1 MTYNLEEFEKLDK
14 LKTKVMKYIVYKKRT
29 EQEVRRKFSNI
40 DDQELLDEVIEDLK
54 ENGYINDE
62 SYIER
67 AVAEFIN
74 LKNLSLKELKY
85 KLVSKGLNKDLVDD
99 YFYKNIDK
107 LEEYE
112 INSAKNIIIK
122 KSNGMEEQD
131 IIQYL
136 LKKGYKIDLIKMA
149 IQKIGE

>member
-14 LKTKVMKYIVYKKRT
+14 LKTKVMKYIMYKKRT

-40 DDQELLDEVIEDLK
+40 DDQELLDDVIEDLK
-54 ENGYINDE
+54 ENGYIDDNN
-62 SYIER
+62 YIER
-67 AVAEFIN
+67 SVSEFIN
-74 LKNLSLKELKY
+74 IRNLSLKELKY

-99 YFYKNIDK
+99 YFYNNADT

-136 LKKGYKIDLIKMA
+136 LKKGYKLDLIKIA
-149 IQKIGE
+149 IEKTGE